1 MATSVIKQ
9 TQKNENLETYCLIWL
24 DASVNSSHENIQAQQ
39 QLRSSINYLLTF
51 EDDQQYLQYIDSVP
65 KDDRIVLI
73 VSGRLGR
80 IIVPLIVQ
88 LRQIISIY
96 VYCVDKKA
104 NEQWAQHFSKVSTFR
119 TALTQF
125 VRLDS
130 QQNLHVFYVR

>member
-1 MATSVIKQ
+1 MPFLPFSNHTVTKMTTSVIKK

-24 DASVNSSHENIQAQQ
+24 DASVNGSQENIQAQQ

-51 EDDQQYLQYIDSVP
+51 QDDQQYLQYIDSVP

-80 IIVPLIVQ
+80 IIVPQIVQ

-96 VYCVDKKA
+96 VYCMDKKA
-104 NEQWAQHFSKVSTFR
+104 NEQ
-119 TALTQF
+119 
-125 VRLDS
+125 
-130 QQNLHVFYVR
+130 